1 MPELEQDNQEDAL
14 ITAALLDDGH
24 EDEEDVKARKELL
37 GTDSAKKPTDDEE
50 DDDEEDDDDHSDD
63 DDDEEEDDK
72 SKKPPEKKPSE
83 AQDDTDDDIDDDDQD
98 DDEEED
104 HEDDKPKKTRK
115 ERRQERQKSFLEE
128 VRKDNPQSQRQQ
140 VPTYTPIDYSADQE
154 FTPDQLAQD
163 RDNVGTVQFARGKQ
177 IAEAQAQQDQFFKD
191 LQYESALLSK
201 DPKYRFLD
209 DSDKQHFDPD
219 KTSEINEM
227 YLQFVGFKIHQSTDA
242 QGNPL
247 FYRETGKPVT
257 YATVDRTDISYD
269 KFARRYVDRMEK
281 WSKGTVEEEV
291 ERTRENLS
299 KQRKR
304 QGVRPNGSGKRKSVG
319 SIQLGDISKMSD
331 EDFEANEAEIDRQI
345 LNMMG

>member
-24 EDEEDVKARKELL
+24 EDEEDVKARQEIL
-37 GTDSAKKPTDDEE
+37 GTDSVKKPTDDEE

-72 SKKPPEKKPSE
+72 SEKTPEKKPTE
-83 AQDDTDDDIDDDDQD
+83 AQDDTDDDIDDDAEEED
-98 DDEEED
+98 DDEEE
-104 HEDDKPKKTRK
+104 KPTQKPTRK
-115 ERRQERQKSFLEE
+115 QRRQERQRSFLEE
-128 VRKDNPQSQRQQ
+128 VRKDTPQAQRQN
-140 VPTYTPIDYSADQE
+140 VPTYQPIDYSADQE

-163 RDNVGTVQFARGKQ
+163 RDAVGTVKFLQGKQ
-177 IAEAQAQQDQFFKD
+177 LAEAQAQQDQFFKD

-209 DSDKQHFDPD
+209 DTDKQHFDAD

-227 YLQFVGFKIHQSTDA
+227 YLQFVGFKLHQSTDENG
-242 QGNPL
+242 QPL

-269 KFARRYVDRMEK
+269 KFVRRYVDRMEK
-281 WSKGTVEEEV
+281 WSKSTVEEEV

-319 SIQLGDISKMSD
+319 NIQLGDISKMSD
-331 EDFEANEAEIDRQI
+331 EEFEANEAEIDRQI

>member
-1 MPELEQDNQEDAL
+1 MPELEQSNQEDPIVL
-14 ITAALLDDGH
+14 AALLDDGH
-24 EDEEDVKARKELL
+24 EDEEDKKLREEIL
-37 GTDSAKKPTDDEE
+37 GTDSAKKPTDDE
-50 DDDEEDDDDHSDD
+50 DDDDEEEDDDDHSDE
-63 DDDEEEDDK
+63 DDEEEDDDK

-83 AQDDTDDDIDDDDQD
+83 AEDDKDEDIDDEE
-98 DDEEED
+98 DDEEDE
-104 HEDDKPKKTRK
+104 EEKPKPTRK
-115 ERRQERQKSFLEE
+115 QRRQERQKSFLEE
-128 VRKDNPQSQRQQ
+128 VRKDNPQGQRQS
-140 VPTYTPIDYSADQE
+140 VPSYQPIDYSADQE

-163 RDNVGTVQFARGKQ
+163 RDNVGAVQFAKGKQ

-209 DSDKQHFDPD
+209 DSDKQHFDAD

-227 YLQFVGFKIHQSTDA
+227 YLQFVGFKQHQSTDA

-247 FYRETGKPVT
+247 FYRETGKPVL

-269 KFARRYVDRMEK
+269 KFARRYVDRMDK

-291 ERTRENLS
+291 EKTRENLS

>member
-1 MPELEQDNQEDAL
+1 MPELQDNQEDPIVL
-14 ITAALLDDGH
+14 AALLDDGH
-24 EDEEDVKARKELL
+24 EDEEDKKLREEIL
-37 GTDSAKKPTDDEE
+37 GTDSAKKPTDDE
-50 DDDEEDDDDHSDD
+50 DDDDEEEDDDDHSDD
-63 DDDEEEDDK
+63 EEEDDDK
-72 SKKPPEKKPSE
+72 SKKPPEKKPTE
-83 AQDDTDDDIDDDDQD
+83 AEDDTDDDIDDDEE

-104 HEDDKPKKTRK
+104 EEEKPHKPTRK

-128 VRKDNPQSQRQQ
+128 VRKDNPQSQRQN
-140 VPTYTPIDYSADQE
+140 VPNYQPIDYSADQE

-163 RDNVGTVQFARGKQ
+163 RDAVGTVKFLQGKQ
-177 IAEAQAQQDQFFKD
+177 LAEAQAQQDQFFKD

-201 DPKYRFLD
+201 DQKYRFLD
-209 DSDKQHFDPD
+209 DSDKQHFDAE

-227 YLQFVGFKIHQSTDA
+227 YLQLVGFKQHQSTDEN
-242 QGNPL
+242 GNPL
-247 FYRETGKPVT
+247 FYRETGKPVL

-269 KFARRYVDRMEK
+269 KFVRRYVDRMEK

-291 ERTRENLS
+291 EKTRENLS

-331 EDFEANEAEIDRQI
+331 EEFEANEAEIDRQI